1 MIDFLLLL
9 ICTFLLSAIIKKKS
23 IVFKISNSV
32 LFVTFL
38 FVILFSTNNTFIS
51 NLVSNLVGED
61 RYLII
66 KSALTSPVLF
76 SYAANGVWLVYK
88 VFLILF
94 VAFYGSYIFVNHI
107 VKVLMPVNYELIGT
121 ESFDKKENT
130 QYVNNYCNNKLFLCF
145 KRLLD

>member
-9 ICTFLLSAIIKKKS
+9 LSSFLLANIIKKKS
-23 IVFKISNSV
+23 IIFKVGNAV

-38 FVILFSTNNTFIS
+38 FVILFSTNNTIIS
-51 NLVSNLVGED
+51 NLVANWVGED

-66 KSALTSPVLF
+66 KDALKSPVLF
-76 SYAANGVWLVYK
+76 SYAANSVWLVYK

-107 VKVLMPVNYELIGT
+107 IKVLMPVNYELIGT
-121 ESFDKKENT
+121 KSFDNKENT